1 MAQRDGRHASQGFT
15 YASPQ
20 TTHVS
25 PQETSANSQEDA
37 YAQAETY
44 ARFWE
49 DRPGARRRSRN
60 RRQRPQKRQRSRA
73 AGVAEEWLFGERPP
87 DEPLPGGPPGSV
99 FAEPQPEPPELPRR
113 RSTRRY
119 EPPGRDRSALVRPLS
134 ERRSPEQHPSA
145 RFPAGGRFP
154 APENPA
160 VGEGASPDLTS
171 TSPDLAYDPRGLR
184 AGPRGLGS
192 EGRSPARAG
201 RERADGRRRRGGRER
216 RGKEDGR
223 TPDRPRRRDDGAP
236 AAAPRPR
243 IKLGQTDR
251 LSAGALT
258 LSIVV
263 GLALLA
269 VVERAVLE
277 GGPIGTPQQAGSA
290 GALPPARDRSAT
302 PRRGESPARPAQ
314 SPGASTP
321 TAPDVETLTAQIRRV
336 TLLQRGPA
344 ARQAYGAEPAAQPVV
359 ATVRMSADRTWAF
372 GTTAIPVPDG
382 RSAMPEV
389 AFFVARWSL
398 GRWQTALSG
407 SSAFAAQ
414 LGRVPAGVMSADE
427 ARVLARFSSVT
438 AQQAATATNGSRVG
452 DRLMLPWKVG
462 EIWSMGTAAEGG
474 AQPGRPLGTLAF
486 SGGDGRVLAAGDGR
500 FYRFCRDGAGNAL
513 VMVLHDSG
521 LASAYYRMRGV
532 AALRDGSVVRRGDL
546 LGRTGTARP
555 CGGAPAPRAEV
566 QFGLRRGAEGV
577 PLEGARIG
585 GWTFREQA
593 NPLLG
598 FAQRG
603 LMQVLPGGLLANLG
617 PVAPADDTAP
627 PGQGGDD
634 APGRGNGNG
643 KGNGNGNG
651 GNGAGTGAG
660 KENPAPPATPDR
672 SSTSEDPQ

>member
-15 YASPQ
+15 YASPR
-20 TTHVS
+20 TAYVS
-25 PQETSANSQEDA
+25 PHETSANAQEDA
-37 YAQAETY
+37 YAQAEAY
-44 ARFWE
+44 ARFWN
-49 DRPGARRRSRN
+49 DRPDGRRRSRS
-60 RRQRPQKRQRSRA
+60 RRQRQGTRPQRSRSSGA
-73 AGVAEEWLFGERPP
+73 AEEWLFGGRPSDEPPPGRPP
-87 DEPLPGGPPGSV
+87 GPS
-99 FAEPQPEPPELPRR
+99 FTEPQPEPPELPRR
-113 RSTRRY
+113 RSTRRS
-119 EPPGRDRSALVRPLS
+119 EPPGRGRSALARPLS
-134 ERRSPEQHPSA
+134 ERRSPEGHPSTRFTA
-145 RFPAGGRFP
+145 GGPFPAATGP
-154 APENPA
+154 APEAAPH
-160 VGEGASPDLTS
+160 PDITA
-171 TSPDLAYDPRGLR
+171 TSPDLGYDPRDL
-184 AGPRGLGS
+184 APRPRTLAA
-192 EGRSPARAG
+192 EGRPPARTA
-201 RERADGRRRRGGRER
+201 RERADGHRRRGGRQR
-216 RGKEDGR
+216 RGAKGAR
-223 TPDRPRRRDDGAP
+223 TPDRPRRRDDAAP
-236 AAAPRPR
+236 AAPRPR
-243 IKLGQTDR
+243 IKFGQTDR
-251 LSAGALT
+251 LSAGALA
-258 LSIVV
+258 LSVVV

-290 GALPPARDRSAT
+290 GALPPARDRSAA
-302 PRRGESPARPAQ
+302 PRPSTSTVRPAQ
-314 SPGASTP
+314 NPGASTP
-321 TAPDVETLTAQIRRV
+321 TAPDVGALTAQVRRV

-344 ARQAYGAEPAAQPVV
+344 ARQAYGAEPAGPPVV
-359 ATVRMSADRTWAF
+359 ATIRMSADRTWAF
-372 GTTAIPVPDG
+372 GTTALPVPAT

-407 SSAFAAQ
+407 SGAFAAQ
-414 LGRVPAGVMSADE
+414 LGRVPAGLMPADE
-427 ARVLARFSSVT
+427 AAALARFSSVT
-438 AQQAATATNGSRVG
+438 AQQAAIATNGSRAA
-452 DRLMLPWKVG
+452 DRLMLPWKIG

-521 LASAYYRMRGV
+521 LASAYYRMRNV
-532 AALRDGSVVRRGDL
+532 AALRDGSAVERGDL

-593 NPLLG
+593 DPLLG

-603 LMQVLPGGLLANLG
+603 AMQVLPGGLLANLG
-617 PVAPADDTAP
+617 PVAPAEDSAST
-627 PGQGGDD
+627 GQGGDE

-643 KGNGNGNG
+643 DGNGR
-651 GNGAGTGAG
+651 GNGAGAG
-660 KENPAPPATPDR
+660 QENSAPPATPDR